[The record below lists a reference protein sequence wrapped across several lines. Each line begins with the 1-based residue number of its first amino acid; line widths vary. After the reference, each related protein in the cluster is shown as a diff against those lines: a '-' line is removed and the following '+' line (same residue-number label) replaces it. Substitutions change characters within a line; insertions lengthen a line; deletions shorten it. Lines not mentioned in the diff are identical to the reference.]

1 MLRPRRSQLYVNVLG
16 GGAGDVDFRYGRAVL
31 VMGGM
36 ALERFFEGNRLLK
49 GWFDG
54 DQRLTLS
61 RQKY

>member
-1 MLRPRRSQLYVNVLG
+1 MNVLG